1 MSAVAP
7 HDSDRRDVLR
17 QALALALGA
26 AVSLGLA
33 RFSYA
38 LLLGPMRADLGW
50 SYFTAGAMNTANAA
64 GYLLGALLTP
74 RWIARHGPKS
84 ALVGGGLAAA
94 ALLALHAGVRADA
107 LLAGLRLL
115 CGMASAATFVAGGL
129 LAARL
134 ASRASGR
141 VSPGLVL
148 GLYYGGTG
156 LGIIVSALLVPVVI
170 GVGAGS
176 AAGGTSDWPSAW
188 LALGAVAGLMTW
200 LMHLGTRADAP
211 AAAAAQALLPVPWR
225 RLGFALAGYFLFG
238 LGYIG
243 YMTFIVTLLREQQ
256 LGGAAITAFYST
268 LGLGVVASSWLW
280 AGLLQ
285 RWHGGQPMALLNALL
300 ALATLLPVLSAHPV
314 AVFASGALFGAVFLS
329 VVAASTAVVRHNLPP
344 AAWPQGITAFTVIFA
359 LGQIAGPSVVGLIAD
374 GPGGL
379 RRGLAV
385 SAAVLALGALLAW
398 RQRGLAA
405 VAAQPC

>member
-1 MSAVAP
+1 MTGVAAAP
-7 HDSDRRDVLR
+7 ITRAAVLR

-50 SYFTAGAMNTANAA
+50 SYFTAGAMNTVNAA
-64 GYLLGALLTP
+64 GYLLGALLMP
-74 RWIARHGPKS
+74 RTMARFGPR
-84 ALVGGGLAAA
+84 AVLVAGGVGAAV
-94 ALLALHAGVRADA
+94 LLALHGLVSSNL
-107 LLAGLRLL
+107 LLAWLRLL
-115 CGMASAATFVAGGL
+115 SGAASAATFVAGGL

-134 ASRASGR
+134 GSRAAVAAPEAAPLSA
-141 VSPGLVL
+141 SLVL

-156 LGIIVSALLVPVVI
+156 LGIVVSAFLVPAI
-170 GVGAGS
+170 DGAG
-176 AAGGTSDWPSAW
+176 AGQLRAWQPAW
-188 LALGAVAGLMTW
+188 LALGATAALMTL
-200 LMHLGTRADAP
+200 LMAAGTPPDAP
-211 AAAAAQALLPVPWR
+211 AGAASAQPQPVPWR
-225 RLGFALAGYFLFG
+225 RLAWALAGYGLFG

-256 LGGAAITAFYST
+256 LGPAVITAFYVT

-285 RWHGGQPMALLNALL
+285 RCQGGQAMAVLNALL
-300 ALATLLPVLSAHPV
+300 ALATVLPVLSAHPL

-329 VVAASTAVVRHNLPP
+329 VVASTTALVRHNLQVQ
-344 AAWPQGITAFTVIFA
+344 AWAGGITGFTIVFA
-359 LGQIAGPSVVGLIAD
+359 LGQIAGPSAVGLIAD

-379 RRGLAV
+379 ARGLAV
-385 SAAVLALGALLAW
+385 SAAMLALGALLAA
-398 RQRGLAA
+398 RQQALAK
-405 VAAQPC
+405 P